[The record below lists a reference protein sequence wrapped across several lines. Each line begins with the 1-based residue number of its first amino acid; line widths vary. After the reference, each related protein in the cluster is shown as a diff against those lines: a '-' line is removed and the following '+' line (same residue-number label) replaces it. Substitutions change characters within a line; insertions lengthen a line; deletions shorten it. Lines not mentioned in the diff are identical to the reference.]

1 MSAQGRTDLVDAAG
15 CFVLLLNY
23 IVQVP
28 YILAKTPQIL
38 SASQERDVHVQ
49 IYMCVSHSRKYIA
62 KTPLL
67 ENEW

>member
-23 IVQVP
+23 IVQLP
-28 YILAKTPQIL
+28 YVLAKMLEIICAP
-38 SASQERDVHVQ
+38 QERDVHV
-49 IYMCVSHSRKYIA
+49 CVFHSRKHIA

-67 ENEW
+67 EKEW